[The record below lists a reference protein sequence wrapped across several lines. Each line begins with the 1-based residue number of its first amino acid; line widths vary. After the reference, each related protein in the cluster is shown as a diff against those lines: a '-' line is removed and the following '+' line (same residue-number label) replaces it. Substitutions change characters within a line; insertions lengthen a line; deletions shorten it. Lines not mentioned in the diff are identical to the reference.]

1 MLSTLC
7 MADLTMEADIDHGRV
22 IPKEPE
28 KLPLIGKALLT
39 ILDTPARKPD
49 WEKVIGLLGKMQN
62 KADGLTIE
70 RAAREEWDERGH
82 GTGQAS

>member
-39 ILDTPARKPD
+39 ILDTPGRKPD

-62 KADGLTIE
+62 KADGLAVE
-70 RAAREEWDERGH
+70 RAARDEWDERDHGAGH
-82 GTGQAS
+82 AS

>member
-1 MLSTLC
+1 MVSNWS

-22 IPKEPE
+22 IPREPE

-39 ILDTPARKPD
+39 VLDTHERKPD

-62 KADGLTIE
+62 KADGLVVE
-70 RAAREEWDERGH
+70 RAARDEWDERDHGSGH
-82 GTGQAS
+82 VI